1 MIYWKGWIEKSVK
14 PLVIF
19 SLSRLRR
26 RPRPWPWMNAKKKL
40 LGGMSLSGHAIAVG
54 GITPTAARKF
64 GTNVRS
70 DLLSESIKV
79 PRACP
84 TKCGAFHRAKPC
96 GILQIPQGPWGVPYE
111 NRDFYRQPIY
121 AG

>member
-1 MIYWKGWIEKSVK
+1 
-14 PLVIF
+14 
-19 SLSRLRR
+19 
-26 RPRPWPWMNAKKKL
+26 MNAKKKL

-79 PRACP
+79 PRVCP
-84 TKCGAFHRAKPC
+84 TKCAAFNRTKPR
-96 GILQIPQGPWGVPYE
+96 GIVPREMRSISGTKSLKSLCDFEGRIPQGPWGVPSSLLSS
-111 NRDFYRQPIY
+111 
-121 AG
+121 